1 MGTLYLASTSLSR
14 TRQAT
19 LSNQPMPLLPVL
31 HRAIRKLHLD
41 TCEQLGVEASVRAEV
56 ERLLNEL
63 AQLLVGISIM
73 QVSKAVV
80 GLGFK
85 ERDAPDGREQR
96 DARVQG
102 RCLTWPVGKGM
113 RQMAGS
119 ITIMQASKGAGRHS
133 L

>member
-1 MGTLYLASTSLSR
+1 MCSLHLASTSLSR

-85 ERDAPDGREQR
+85 ERDAPDGREQH
-96 DARVQG
+96 DAGAQG
-102 RCLTWPVGKGM
+102 VSCELLVGCPNARICEPGILS
-113 RQMAGS
+113 ALS
-119 ITIMQASKGAGRHS
+119 FPIS
-133 L
+133 LYMP